1 MTQRIRFI
9 WMFALLALF
18 AYINKIEFIIF
29 CFHRTEKEQKELFE
43 EGKTKC
49 DGVKK
54 KSRHQN
60 WRAIDLVVI
69 EDGKCIWH
77 GTSKYELLGRF
88 WKLLGGTWGHDWYK
102 NKETDFDDI
111 YHFEV

>member
-1 MTQRIRFI
+1 
-9 WMFALLALF
+9 MFSLLALF

-29 CFHRTEKEQKELFE
+29 WFHRTAEEQKKLFE
-43 EGKTKC
+43 DGKSKC

-60 WRAIDLVVI
+60 WRAIDLAII
-69 EDGKCIWH
+69 EGGKCIWH

-111 YHFEV
+111 YHFQY